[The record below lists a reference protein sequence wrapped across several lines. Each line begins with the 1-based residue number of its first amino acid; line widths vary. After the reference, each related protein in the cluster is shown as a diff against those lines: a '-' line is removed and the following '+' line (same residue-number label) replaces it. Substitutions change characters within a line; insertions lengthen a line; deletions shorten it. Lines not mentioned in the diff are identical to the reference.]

1 MSNQAQIIVG
11 NSHTEGKTRRGWFMG
26 YFVTPED
33 DPRATSAVEVKWGTH
48 TAGDS
53 RQEWG
58 VNHQATTLSILISG
72 RFRLQFPDREVVLA
86 QEGDYALWLPG
97 VPHGWLAEESSTV
110 LTVRYPSVPE
120 T

>member
-1 MSNQAQIIVG
+1 MSEQSQIIVG
-11 NSHTEGKTRRGWFMG
+11 NSHTDGQARRGWFMG
-26 YFVTPED
+26 YFVTPDD
-33 DPRATSAVEVKWGTH
+33 DPRSTSVLEVKWGTH
-48 TAGDS
+48 AAGDS
-53 RQEWG
+53 RPEWG

-86 QEGDYALWLPG
+86 KEGDYVLWLPG
-97 VPHGWLAEESSTV
+97 VPHGWLAEEASTV